1 MFYLYTDNILPCDK
15 LGTKSNQTLVPRS
28 AHAEDEGKPGDAKHP
43 EGL

>member
-15 LGTKSNQTLVPRS
+15 PGTMSNQTLVPWL
-28 AHAEDEGKPGDAKHP
+28 AHAEEGKPGDAKHP